1 MQFSEDIIIR
11 PLMTEKCVNLQDNQR
26 KYSFVVAISA
36 NKIDIKKAITTLF
49 DVEIESIN
57 TMNYLGK
64 KVSRRSRRSRVS
76 GRKCNSKKAI
86 VTLKEGFEIDFF
98 KEPV

>member
-11 PLMTEKCVNLQDNQR
+11 PLMTEKCVNLQDNQN

-36 NKIDIKKAITTLF
+36 NKIDIKKVIIVFF
-49 DVEIESIN
+49 DVEIEFIN
-57 TMNYLGK
+57 IMNYFGK
-64 KVSRRSRRSRVS
+64 KVSCRFCRFRVS